1 MAYAQHFRNAVG
13 AVVVFDLTKA
23 ETFRN
28 CSRWINLIKE
38 NSEPQCQ
45 IILVGNKT
53 DLCKEETIEDRNP
66 SQFID
71 PNSPQVVF
79 TSSEG

>member
-13 AVVVFDLTKA
+13 AVVVFDVTKA

-38 NSEPQCQ
+38 NSEP
-45 IILVGNKT
+45 
-53 DLCKEETIEDRNP
+53 
-66 SQFID
+66 
-71 PNSPQVVF
+71 
-79 TSSEG
+79 